1 MQANQ
6 PIPAGEHRLPPLP
19 YPADALEPIIDAKTI
34 QIHHDKH
41 HRKYVEELNKT
52 EKALVKARETHDFD
66 RITDLERRL
75 AFNGSGHILHSVYWT
90 NMTHPGTGGTLG
102 AHTRSYLDWYFGGLE
117 PFQAQFSETG
127 SKIEGSGWAI
137 LGYNTAFF
145 RLELLQCEKH
155 QNLTLYG
162 TIPILVCD
170 VWEHAYYLK
179 YQNERAAYI
188 KNWWDLVNWKDVET
202 RFLEAT
208 RGRLPLETVEEVQTQ

>member
-1 MQANQ
+1 MEAKH
-6 PIPAGEHRLPPLP
+6 PTPAGEHRLPPLP
-19 YPADALEPIIDAKTI
+19 YPPEALEPVIDAKTI

-52 EKALVKARETHDFD
+52 EKALVKAREARDFGM
-66 RITDLERRL
+66 ITDLERRL

-90 NMTHPGTGGTLG
+90 NMTRPGTGGAPG
-102 AHTRSYLDWYFGGLE
+102 EYTRSYLDWYFGGLE
-117 PFQAQFSETG
+117 PFKSQFSETG
-127 SKIEGSGWAI
+127 NKIEGSGWAI

-179 YQNERAAYI
+179 YQNQRAAYV
-188 KNWWDLVNWKDVET
+188 KNWWDLVNWQDVEM
-202 RFLEAT
+202 RFLEAV
-208 RGRLPLETVEEVQTQ
+208 RGRLPLEAMREIQAQ